1 MTRVEVFADY
11 LSSKD
16 NSKLTQLLCNACTR
30 TIAEYENANAQFTP
44 PARQDKTVPSVLSGV
59 PVWIGRL
66 LWTCSDFKFSVGDS
80 LELSG
85 IQFTLPKR
93 TRHRQDSFVVSG
105 VAVWISFKRQA
116 YLQSCSGQ
124 TAGHF
129 SAANLRTQCGECL
142 LLVHAGVAN
151 AAATDAL
158 CVQRV
163 RAIVTSSA
171 SSNCASNSMSN
182 NCLVSTSIFYV
193 NCEQYSVRLQYYFT
207 G

>member
-1 MTRVEVFADY
+1 MHVQEQLQSTKTLMPNLHRPPDKTRRFR
-11 LSSKD
+11 LSCLVCRCELDDCFERVQTSNFLSATVLSCRES
-16 NSKLTQLLCNACTR
+16 NSHLRNGRGT
-30 TIAEYENANAQFTP
+30 
-44 PARQDKTVPSVLSGV
+44 DKTVLSCLAWPCELVLKGKH
-59 PVWIGRL
+59 
-66 LWTCSDFKFSVGDS
+66 T
-80 LELSG
+80 
-85 IQFTLPKR
+85 
-93 TRHRQDSFVVSG
+93 
-105 VAVWISFKRQA
+105 
-116 YLQSCSGQ
+116 YSGQ

-129 SAANLRTQCGECL
+129 SAANLRTQCRECL
-142 LLVHAGVAN
+142 LLVYAGVAN